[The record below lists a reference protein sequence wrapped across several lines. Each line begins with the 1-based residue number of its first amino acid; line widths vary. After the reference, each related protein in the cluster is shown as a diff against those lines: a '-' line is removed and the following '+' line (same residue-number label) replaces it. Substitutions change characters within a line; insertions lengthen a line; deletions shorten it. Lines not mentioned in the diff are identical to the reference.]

1 MTGDLEEGE
10 TNGLDSLEVAR
21 NSTVVLKALD
31 STERP
36 DMGGGEGHVE
46 TQLSVTWPPFLAH
59 TGQLASGNLGA
70 WAWLEGT
77 RRQA

>member
-36 DMGGGEGHVE
+36 DMGGGERPIE
-46 TQLSVTWPPFLAH
+46 AQLRVPWPPFLAH
-59 TGQLASGNLGA
+59 TDQLASGNLGA

-77 RRQA
+77 RRQR